1 VIGREEEEFFMRI
14 YDPKKI
20 LVPVDFSPMSKEVL
34 RAAIEIGK
42 HRDAEV
48 CALHVLRG
56 SEHIAY
62 YAGEFSGAAGME
74 RADEESRILAE
85 TQLKNMLNELAAGPK
100 VQARLVMGDPVNEI
114 IQHAEAEDIDLIVMA
129 TRGRRGLSRL
139 LMGSVTEQVVRCAP
153 CPVLSIRPKAHQ
165 LSPLRFGAED
175 VAMN

>member
-1 VIGREEEEFFMRI
+1 MRI

-20 LVPVDFSPMSKEVL
+20 LVPVDFSPMNKEVL
-34 RAAIEIGK
+34 RAAIEIGER
-42 HRDAEV
+42 RDAGV
-48 CALHVLRG
+48 CALHVMRG

-62 YAGEFSGAAGME
+62 YAGEFSGAVGME
-74 RADEESRILAE
+74 RVDEESKILAE
-85 TQLKNMLNELAAGPK
+85 TRLRNMLNELAAGPK
-100 VQARLVMGDPVNEI
+100 VRPRLVTGDPVSEI

-153 CPVLSIRPKAHQ
+153 CPVLSIRAKAQQ
-165 LSPLRFGAED
+165 LSPLRFGGED

>member
-1 VIGREEEEFFMRI
+1 MRI

-20 LVPVDFSPMSKEVL
+20 LVPVDFSPMSKEIL

-48 CALHVLRG
+48 CALYVMRG

-62 YAGEFSGAAGME
+62 YAGEFSGAVGME
-74 RADEESRILAE
+74 RVDEESKILAE
-85 TQLKNMLNELAAGPK
+85 TRLRNILNELAAGPK
-100 VQARLVMGDPVNEI
+100 VHSRLVMGDPVSEI
-114 IQHAEAEDIDLIVMA
+114 IQYAEAEDIDLIVMA

-153 CPVLSIRPKAHQ
+153 CPVLSIRAKAHQ
-165 LSPLRFGAED
+165 LSPVRFGSED
-175 VAMN
+175 AAMN